1 MIVIDAS
8 AVLELC
14 LVTPMAAMVEER
26 LDAAGRDLVAPEIVD
41 LEVLQ
46 ALRRLVH
53 REDITGQR
61 AEAALDVFRHMPID
75 RFGHGLL
82 HTRIW
87 SLRHNLTAY
96 DAAYFALAE
105 LLEAPLWTRDRKF
118 LSVPGH
124 RVRVDIL

>member
-1 MIVIDAS
+1 MNVIDAS

-14 LVTPMAAMVEER
+14 LVTPMAAAVEKR

-41 LEVLQ
+41 LEILQ

-53 REDITGQR
+53 RGDIAERR
-61 AEAALDVFRHMPID
+61 AEAALDMFRHMPID

-82 HTRIW
+82 CPRIW

-105 LLEAPLWTRDRKF
+105 LLEVPLWTRDRKF
-118 LSVPGH
+118 LTVPGH
-124 RVRVDIL
+124 RVRVEIL